1 MFPRTIWRTP
11 QSVNSTKVYWP
22 LSLVVEL
29 GTAELDPIGLG
40 MLDDEGLVSVAGALD
55 DGEVVSVVLPD
66 GGVAE
71 GVAVESV
78 GGMADGLGDVELVL
92 EVSGGIVDVDE
103 DVDGVTMGGV
113 LAVGAVVD
121 DSRSQPATLNTSP
134 AQNNVAKAVFM
145 VDLPGG
151 CEKECPLRI

>member
-1 MFPRTIWRTP
+1 
-11 QSVNSTKVYWP
+11 
-22 LSLVVEL
+22 
-29 GTAELDPIGLG
+29 
-40 MLDDEGLVSVAGALD
+40 VAGALD